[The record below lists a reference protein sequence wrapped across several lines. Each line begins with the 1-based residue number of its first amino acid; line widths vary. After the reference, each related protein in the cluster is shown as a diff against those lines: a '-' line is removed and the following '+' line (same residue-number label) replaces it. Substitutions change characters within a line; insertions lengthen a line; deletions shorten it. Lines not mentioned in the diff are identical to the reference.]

1 VFTDGSRID
10 VDLVIFCT
18 GYLVRFPFLEQDW
31 LNWRDDRPHL
41 FLQMF
46 TPAFDNLVVSG
57 LIQPDSGQWTLAHWQ
72 GILVAR
78 VAESLRARPAV
89 ARGFLSRAAAEA
101 DRRYSAGAHYKDSTR
116 HYFEVAHQDYLRA
129 LQDAIHELEV
139 SA

>member
-1 VFTDGSRID
+1 M
-10 VDLVIFCT
+10 
-18 GYLVRFPFLEQDW
+18 
-31 LNWRDDRPHL
+31 RP
-41 FLQMF
+41 
-46 TPAFDNLVVSG
+46 
-57 LIQPDSGQWTLAHWQ
+57 PDQRQA
-72 GILVAR
+72 IAVLVAR